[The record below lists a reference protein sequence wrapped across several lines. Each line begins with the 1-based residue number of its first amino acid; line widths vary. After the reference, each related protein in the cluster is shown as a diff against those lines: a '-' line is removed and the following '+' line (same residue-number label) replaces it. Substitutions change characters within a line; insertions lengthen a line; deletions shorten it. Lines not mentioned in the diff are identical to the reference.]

1 LSAYNIEF
9 INEVDSTN
17 TYLKNKVR
25 DGGISSPFCVYAGF
39 QTAGRGQRLKTW
51 VSQPFD
57 NILTSFLV
65 DNLGDVSNL
74 TKLNNAAIQAVVET
88 LEKFGI
94 NKMAV
99 KWPNDIYVEDK
110 KIAGILIENV
120 VSEQEI
126 KTAVVGVGINVNQQ
140 KFVDIAATSVY
151 NELGIQVNLIEFLQ
165 ELYNQFYDQITKD
178 EVVLNDFVNAN
189 LYKQGDMVTF
199 EVEGNEQSYIVEKV
213 SLAGNLL
220 VSAMANQ
227 ITLEYHKVKWIK

>member
-1 LSAYNIEF
+1 M
-9 INEVDSTN
+9 
-17 TYLKNKVR
+17 
-25 DGGISSPFCVYAGF
+25 
-39 QTAGRGQRLKTW
+39 
-51 VSQPFD
+51 
-57 NILTSFLV
+57 TSFLV

-151 NELGIQVNLIEFLQ
+151 NELGKQVNLIEFLYVALQ
-165 ELYNQFYDQITKD
+165 AAIQSSSFKSNKRIYLLICPR
-178 EVVLNDFVNAN
+178 VLSPTPTVPLNFDSTRVIS
-189 LYKQGDMVTF
+189 K
-199 EVEGNEQSYIVEKV
+199 
-213 SLAGNLL
+213 
-220 VSAMANQ
+220 
-227 ITLEYHKVKWIK
+227 